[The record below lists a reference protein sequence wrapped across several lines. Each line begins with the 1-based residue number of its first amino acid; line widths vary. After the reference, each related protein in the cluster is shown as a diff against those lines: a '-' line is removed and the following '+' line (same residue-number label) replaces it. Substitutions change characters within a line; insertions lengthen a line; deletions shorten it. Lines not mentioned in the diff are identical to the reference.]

1 MGRPINS
8 KYFLNTASD
17 SYPAGALTQGIS
29 AVTVLTSGTY
39 YSTLTTVVF
48 SAPNAPAGGV
58 QATGTA
64 TITVNTASGNGV
76 TKITV
81 TTTGSGYTST
91 GSVVVTLQNAGTGT
105 GATFLVSL
113 TTATSVPGSLKSI
126 AYIPGG
132 TGAYI
137 ADIIKQEGERS
148 FWVQTQDGYGRCSL
162 TATGTSFLTAG
173 QMNMTATDFSSN
185 TYWVS
190 KIANRKALV
199 YQNALVTGTFLV
211 SNGVKTGW
219 TTGTSTGTIV
229 AIAHY

>member
-17 SYPAGALTQGIS
+17 SYPAGSLTQGI
-29 AVTVLTSGTY
+29 AGVTVLTSGTY

-48 SAPNAPAGGV
+48 SAPNASAGGV

-64 TITVNTASGNGV
+64 TITINTASGNGV

-81 TTTGSGYTST
+81 NTTGSGYVST
-91 GSVVVTLQNAGTGT
+91 GAVTVTLLNVGTGT
-105 GATFLVSL
+105 GATFSVSL
-113 TTATSVPGSLKSI
+113 TTATSVTGSLKSV

-132 TGAYI
+132 TGAYF
-137 ADIIKQEGERS
+137 ADIVKQEGERS
-148 FWVQTQDGYGRCSL
+148 FWVQTQDGYGKCSL
-162 TATGTSFLTAG
+162 TATGTTFLTAG
-173 QMNMTATDFSSN
+173 QMCMTATDYSSN

-190 KIANRKALV
+190 KLANRKALV
-199 YQNALVTGTFLV
+199 YQNALITGTFLV

-229 AIAHY
+229 AVNHY